1 MLVAEGPTP
10 PLVVARYVL
19 AAVEPVRLLPVKLV
33 PEPKEPVP
41 RRLPLEPLDPKR
53 LLPLLP
59 ELDPVPMPELVPNKE
74 LPEELLPPVCA
85 NACGVLS
92 ARMLA
97 AAKSVAT
104 TGKVCHERRRKIMG
118 LSP

>member
-10 PLVVARYVL
+10 LVLARNVL

-33 PEPKEPVP
+33 PVPDPEPPS
-41 RRLPLEPLDPKR
+41 RLPLELLDPKR

-59 ELDPVPMPELVPNKE
+59 ELAPVPMPELEPNRE
-74 LPEELLPPVCA
+74 LPEEPLVCA
-85 NACGVLS
+85 NACGVPS
-92 ARMLA
+92 SRKLA
-97 AAKSVAT
+97 AAQSAAT

>member
-10 PLVVARYVL
+10 LVLARNVL
-19 AAVEPVRLLPVKLV
+19 AAVEPVRLLPVRLV
-33 PEPKEPVP
+33 PEPELVP
-41 RRLPLEPLDPKR
+41 SKLPLELLDPKR
-53 LLPLLP
+53 LLPLLELAPVPTP
-59 ELDPVPMPELVPNKE
+59 ELEPNRE
-74 LPEELLPPVCA
+74 LPEEPLVCA
-85 NACGVLS
+85 NACGVPS
-92 ARMLA
+92 ARKLV